1 LGKGEE
7 ALKVAY
13 IKVKKYVH
21 ALCTRYEIHPPSLL
35 HFLEKTNHLDYLIV
49 SDLKKE
55 NLYIDALSFKDELPR
70 LISQARLLYLTQE
83 PVFGKVKNLPP
94 PPGTFLDIG
103 SGPGVYL
110 SAIAQ
115 NKYFKGYD
123 FVGMDISKD
132 MITYAQLSYP
142 NISWKQG
149 NAYDTGFADNSV
161 SVVHAGFLFIHLS
174 NPELALMEIYRI
186 LKPGGVLYILDVN
199 DSTFEGP
206 NPIKRMIQK
215 HKDIYEG
222 NRDILL
228 ELPKLAQNQNL
239 ELIQKY
245 HITADNTG
253 KENEVKVMGDVTR
266 LGRMYMWAMYVFI
279 AQREEVVEYFQKA
292 EEYYFKNPCKI
303 SVQVQTQI
311 YKKDNSQR

>member
-1 LGKGEE
+1 
-7 ALKVAY
+7 
-13 IKVKKYVH
+13 
-21 ALCTRYEIHPPSLL
+21 
-35 HFLEKTNHLDYLIV
+35 
-49 SDLKKE
+49 
-55 NLYIDALSFKDELPR
+55 
-70 LISQARLLYLTQE
+70 
-83 PVFGKVKNLPP
+83 
-94 PPGTFLDIG
+94 
-103 SGPGVYL
+103 
-110 SAIAQ
+110 
-115 NKYFKGYD
+115 
-123 FVGMDISKD
+123 
-132 MITYAQLSYP
+132 
-142 NISWKQG
+142 
-149 NAYDTGFADNSV
+149 
-161 SVVHAGFLFIHLS
+161 
-174 NPELALMEIYRI
+174 
-186 LKPGGVLYILDVN
+186 VLYILDVN